1 MKRLDKIINRV
12 KKFSIRK
19 GILPPNV
26 LLTNFC
32 NQNCPYCFA
41 KDEMERATVKE
52 MSLEDFKKLV
62 VILKKNKIR
71 TLRLMGGEPT
81 LHSYFDEI
89 IKLALAEF
97 EEILIFTN
105 GLIPT
110 KSRRILEKNLNKIS
124 FNFNLNTPAFE
135 ENPAKRKEIITLIKK
150 YSQNNQTNIGFTL
163 TDLRKDYSKLAQGL
177 KPKILKKIG
186 IRFGLA
192 KAIMGEKPF
201 FNKEDNKKLSKKIVD
216 LVKFFKKL
224 GIKEIFLDCGLEKKI
239 FNVSQRNYLL
249 KNTYLKGWGCEGKWG
264 SFDITPDLLLFT
276 CFPFYKKK
284 VPIKKIKNFCDFQKF
299 FPKQNCFKE

>member
-1 MKRLDKIINRV
+1 MKKT
-12 KKFSIRK
+12 KE
-19 GILPPNV
+19 ILSPNI

-32 NQNCPYCFA
+32 NQNCDYCFA
-41 KDEMERATVKE
+41 KDEMEKSTVKE

-62 VILKKNKIR
+62 VILKKNKIK

-124 FNFNLNTPAFE
+124 FNFNLDTPAFE
-135 ENPAKRKEIITLIKK
+135 ENPAERKEIIALIGK
-150 YSQNNQTNIGFTL
+150 YSQNNQMNIGFTL
-163 TDLRKDYSKLAQGL
+163 TDLKKDYSKLVQGL
-177 KPKILKKIG
+177 KSKILEKIR

-192 KAIMGEKPF
+192 KAIVGEKPF
-201 FNKEDNKKLSKKIVD
+201 FNKEDYKKLGKKIVD

-224 GIKEIFLDCGLEKKI
+224 GIKEIFLDCGLKKEM
-239 FNVSQRNYLL
+239 FNWRQRNYLV
-249 KNTYLKGWGCEGKWG
+249 KNSHLKGWECQGKWG
-264 SFDITPDLLLFT
+264 SFDITPNLYAFP
-276 CFPFYKKK
+276 CFPYSSKSYRQRVKSKENIVHLNKKL
-284 VPIKKIKNFCDFQKF
+284 KKSLETCLK
-299 FPKQNCFKE
+299 